1 MTDINQAGYSAVHVK
16 ISAWILTAF

>member
-16 ISAWILTAF
+16 ISAWILSAF